1 MTRREERQLL
11 MELVYEFSFYTAGE
25 LQDIYTSE
33 KELREID
40 SEYVDKCTDGVI
52 ENMDEIDK
60 YISASSKGWKLSRLS
75 RITLSIMRV
84 AVYEMIFEKLHYSIA
99 INEAVELAKKFDD
112 DKAPAFINGVLNNI
126 ALTSGLKNDK

>member
-11 MELVYEFSFYTAGE
+11 MELIYEFSFYTAGE
-25 LQDIYTSE
+25 LHAIYLSE
-33 KELREID
+33 KEIREFD

-52 ENMDEIDK
+52 ENMGEIDK
-60 YISASSKGWKLSRLS
+60 YISDSSKGWKLSRLS
-75 RITLSIMRV
+75 KITLSIMRV

-112 DKAPAFINGVLNNI
+112 EKAPAFINGVLNNI
-126 ALTSGLKNDK
+126 ALSSGLKNDK

>member
-11 MELVYEFSFYTAGE
+11 MELVYEFSFYSAGE
-25 LQDIYTSE
+25 LRDIYTSE
-33 KELREID
+33 KEIREFD
-40 SEYVDKCTDGVI
+40 SGYVDKCTDGVI

-60 YISASSKGWKLSRLS
+60 YISDSSKGWKLSRLS

-99 INEAVELAKKFDD
+99 INEAVELAKKYDD

-126 ALTSGLKNDK
+126 ALSSGLKND